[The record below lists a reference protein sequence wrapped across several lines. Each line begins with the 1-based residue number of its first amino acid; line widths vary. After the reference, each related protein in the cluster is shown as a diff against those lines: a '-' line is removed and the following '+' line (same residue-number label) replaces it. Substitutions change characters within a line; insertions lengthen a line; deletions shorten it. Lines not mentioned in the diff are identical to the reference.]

1 MKMKKVKFNI
11 PLDYVIGHVRSGHKE
26 GVLMLTEEELEE
38 LKKDPLDFVYNED
51 ILCELDLVIDSF
63 SVQDY
68 GDVLEVNY
76 EVIDDAEWFNKR
88 IKYKLYRIRGRC

>member
-68 GDVLEVNY
+68 GDILEVNY
-76 EVIDDAEWFNKR
+76 EVIDDAE
-88 IKYKLYRIRGRC
+88 